1 MASNQFYIVNQ
12 PTPSLV
18 KSGSYECKEGAVRLT
33 CTGMGATGNAVQV
46 WVGPP
51 VTGVWQ
57 NLVRYGVPVIMSNN
71 MTQYVEVLAGRYR
84 IDPAGLLGSAI
95 VYVQE
100 DDETDHDDKIVVTY
114 SQQNNNQ
121 NGITGESTTTN
132 AVVGN
137 GTNAN
142 PLGYNVIVSPDANN
156 GLSVHPNGL
165 FATEGIST
173 VQDTATV
180 DLGGLGTVA
189 SPLTAN
195 AIVSPDAGNTLAAHA
210 NGLFAAPI
218 ISPDAGNIIV
228 AHPNGLYASLTALT
242 NLSQIDGLAL
252 LLNYISSLSYT
263 SGTFVNVTSARVITT
278 PFTVVGYI
286 TIAIKP
292 TATFLNFTGGLT
304 RPAQGSIGPT
314 NVASVNITANN
325 TVTSLNLPVRATN
338 SATNWELHTTGN
350 VVGNLTNVQF
360 QVVFTLQ

>member
-1 MASNQFYIVNQ
+1 MASRQGFLVNQ
-12 PTPSLV
+12 ATPSLV
-18 KSGSYECKEGAVRLT
+18 LSPVIDCAEGAVRIT
-33 CTGMGATGNAVQV
+33 CSGMGATGAAWQV
-46 WVGPP
+46 WVGSTK
-51 VTGVWQ
+51 VGSWTNV
-57 NLVRYGVPVIMSNN
+57 VRYGVPVIMSSN
-71 MTQYVEVLAGRYR
+71 MSQYVELFAGRYR
-84 IDPAGLLGSAI
+84 VDPAGLLGSS
-95 VYVQE
+95 VVFFQE
-100 DDETDHDDKIVVTY
+100 DEETDHDSKVLYTFA
-114 SQQNNNQ
+114 QQNNNQ

-210 NGLFAAPI
+210 NGLFAAPV

-228 AHPNGLYASLTALT
+228 AHPNGLYASLTALA
-242 NLSQIDGLAL
+242 NLSQVDGLAL

-286 TIAIKP
+286 TIAINP

-325 TVTSLNLPVRATN
+325 VVTSLNLPVRATN

>member
-84 IDPAGLLGSAI
+84 IDPAGLLGTAI

-195 AIVSPDAGNTLAAHA
+195 AIVSPDAGN
-210 NGLFAAPI
+210 
-218 ISPDAGNIIV
+218 IIV
-228 AHPNGLYASLTALT
+228 AHPNGLYASLTALA
-242 NLSQIDGLAL
+242 NLSQVDGLAL

-286 TIAIKP
+286 TIAINP
-292 TATFLNFTGGLT
+292 TATSLNFTGGLT

-325 TVTSLNLPVRATN
+325 VVTSLNLPVRATN